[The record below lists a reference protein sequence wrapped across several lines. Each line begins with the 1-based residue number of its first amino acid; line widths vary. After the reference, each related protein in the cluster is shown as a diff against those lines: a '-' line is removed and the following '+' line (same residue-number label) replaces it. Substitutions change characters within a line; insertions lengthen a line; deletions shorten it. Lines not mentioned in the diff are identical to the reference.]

1 MIAAREEPAMET
13 ITGTMI
19 INDVIKKYPQTI
31 KVFNDH
37 KVDSCCG
44 GGAPIE
50 TTAKRDG
57 VDVEGLLKALNE
69 AAGKKG

>member
-1 MIAAREEPAMET
+1 MET
-13 ITGTMI
+13 ITRDMI
-19 INDVIKKYPQTI
+19 INDVIKRFPKTI
-31 KVFNDH
+31 KVFNDY

-57 VDVEGLLKALNE
+57 VDIDGLLKALNE
-69 AAGKKG
+69 ALGKEGSSMR

>member
-1 MIAAREEPAMET
+1 MDF
-13 ITGTMI
+13 ITRDMI

-31 KVFNDH
+31 KIFNEY

-57 VDVEGLLKALNE
+57 VDVEGLLKALND
-69 AAGKKG
+69 AAGMKV

>member
-1 MIAAREEPAMET
+1 MET
-13 ITGTMI
+13 ITGIMI

-57 VDVEGLLKALNE
+57 VDMEGLLKALNE
-69 AAGKKG
+69 AAGKKD